1 MENKIIDLSF
11 TESALSINDF
21 VENNTAPIGRPTG
34 KIFKISEVSYG
45 ESMPGCDIKRYRD
58 ALTKII
64 NYNSIA
70 EPYGDKYQQM
80 VLDIK
85 DIARRALNED

>member
-1 MENKIIDLSF
+1 MENKIIDLSI
-11 TESALSINDF
+11 TESSLSINDF
-21 VENNTAPIGRPTG
+21 VKDTAPIGRPTG
-34 KIFKISEVSYG
+34 KIFNIVNPHE
-45 ESMPGCDIKRYRD
+45 ESMPECDIARLRN
-58 ALTKII
+58 ALIKII
-64 NYNSIA
+64 NYNSVA